1 MEYSIY
7 KNSNIE
13 GFNDVFNGYV
23 DLSNNLGSF
32 TTQQVDLYNEIFK
45 PSPAITA
52 TVLNTNQE
60 KQKEKLYKELINR
73 RVNMK
78 PTTVDVRLEDEKIQI
93 EQIKYIYLAG
103 TITIISLI
111 ILMKYL

>member
-45 PSPAITA
+45 PATAIDINSITD
-52 TVLNTNQE
+52 NN
-60 KQKEKLYKELINR
+60 KEKLYKELINR
-73 RVNMK
+73 RVNKK

>member
-7 KNSNIE
+7 TKPNIE

-23 DLSNNLGSF
+23 DLSSNLSSL
-32 TTQQVDLYNEIFK
+32 TTQQVNLYNELLK
-45 PSPAITA
+45 PSTDKTTTSITSDDK
-52 TVLNTNQE
+52 
-60 KQKEKLYKELINR
+60 KQLYKELINR
-73 RVNMK
+73 RVNK
-78 PTTVDVRLEDEKIQI
+78 KSTTFDARLEDEKIQI

>member
-7 KNSNIE
+7 TKPNIE

-45 PSPAITA
+45 PETAINSNSITD
-52 TVLNTNQE
+52 NN
-60 KQKEKLYKELINR
+60 KEKLYKELINR
-73 RVNMK
+73 RVNKK